1 MAGPGAGLM
10 RALRGARG
18 RRAAVGALAPPPGAG
33 SLRALAAGQV
43 EGTRGERSPRGD
55 GGFRAWPRGCLAA
68 VRAARRLA
76 VCEHHIKGRAGR
88 APLPAVGA
96 NISVAPLGS
105 ECSQP
110 HGNPFCGRKAE
121 STRLGCPLPKILT
134 PDGSPASLSASVA
147 QWQEEGRV
155 AVWLHVP
162 ILQSGLAAVAAS
174 QGFAF
179 HHAESGSATLTRW
192 LGEGPSR
199 LPGYATHQLGVA
211 GAVLDENTG
220 RVLVVQDRNKTVNAW
235 KFPGGLANPGE
246 DIGDTAVREV
256 FEETGIKSEFKS
268 ILSIRQQ
275 HQHPGAFGKSDM
287 YIICRLEPSSFNINF
302 CQQECLRCEWM
313 DLDELARTKHAT
325 PITSNVAKLLLYG
338 YREGFDKIDITMRE
352 FPAVYTGRFYKLY
365 HRELPESYRNMT

>member
-1 MAGPGAGLM
+1 GENTDFHALIPVVVRDKVLRPERTRQGGLGVAAALTLLSLLSLAGAV
-10 RALRGARG
+10 ARW
-18 RRAAVGALAPPPGAG
+18 R
-33 SLRALAAGQV
+33 
-43 EGTRGERSPRGD
+43 
-55 GGFRAWPRGCLAA
+55 
-68 VRAARRLA
+68 
-76 VCEHHIKGRAGR
+76 
-88 APLPAVGA
+88 
-96 NISVAPLGS
+96 
-105 ECSQP
+105 
-110 HGNPFCGRKAE
+110 
-121 STRLGCPLPKILT
+121 
-134 PDGSPASLSASVA
+134 
-147 QWQEEGRV
+147 EEGRL

-162 ILQSGLAAVAAS
+162 ILQSRFAEAAAS

-179 HHAESGSATLTRW
+179 HHAEEGSSTLTLW

-211 GAVLDENTG
+211 GAVLDESTG
-220 RVLVVQDRNKTVNAW
+220 KVLVVQDRNKTLNAW
-235 KFPGGLANPGE
+235 KFPGGLSNPGE

-287 YIICRLEPSSFNINF
+287 YIICRLEPSSFNISF

-313 DLDELARTKHAT
+313 DLMELVRTKDAT

-365 HRELPESYRNMT
+365 HRELPESYRNIT

>member
-1 MAGPGAGLM
+1 M
-10 RALRGARG
+10 
-18 RRAAVGALAPPPGAG
+18 
-33 SLRALAAGQV
+33 
-43 EGTRGERSPRGD
+43 
-55 GGFRAWPRGCLAA
+55 
-68 VRAARRLA
+68 
-76 VCEHHIKGRAGR
+76 CEHHIKGRAGR

-121 STRLGCPLPKILT
+121 STRLGCPRPKILA

-211 GAVLDENTG
+211 GESHGA
-220 RVLVVQDRNKTVNAW
+220 
-235 KFPGGLANPGE
+235 
-246 DIGDTAVREV
+246 
-256 FEETGIKSEFKS
+256 SC
-268 ILSIRQQ
+268 Q
-275 HQHPGAFGKSDM
+275 HQAGSAHNWVLNTR
-287 YIICRLEPSSFNINF
+287 ICQRPVKRANLN
-302 CQQECLRCEWM
+302 QQESPR
-313 DLDELARTKHAT
+313 R
-325 PITSNVAKLLLYG
+325 
-338 YREGFDKIDITMRE
+338 
-352 FPAVYTGRFYKLY
+352 
-365 HRELPESYRNMT
+365 

>member
-1 MAGPGAGLM
+1 M
-10 RALRGARG
+10 
-18 RRAAVGALAPPPGAG
+18 
-33 SLRALAAGQV
+33 
-43 EGTRGERSPRGD
+43 
-55 GGFRAWPRGCLAA
+55 
-68 VRAARRLA
+68 RAARRLA

-134 PDGSPASLSASVA
+134 PDGGPASLSASVA

-211 GAVLDENTG
+211 GESHRA
-220 RVLVVQDRNKTVNAW
+220 
-235 KFPGGLANPGE
+235 PC
-246 DIGDTAVREV
+246 
-256 FEETGIKSEFKS
+256 
-268 ILSIRQQ
+268 Q
-275 HQHPGAFGKSDM
+275 HQAGTAHNWVLNTR
-287 YIICRLEPSSFNINF
+287 ICL
-302 CQQECLRCEWM
+302 
-313 DLDELARTKHAT
+313 
-325 PITSNVAKLLLYG
+325 
-338 YREGFDKIDITMRE
+338 
-352 FPAVYTGRFYKLY
+352 
-365 HRELPESYRNMT
+365 